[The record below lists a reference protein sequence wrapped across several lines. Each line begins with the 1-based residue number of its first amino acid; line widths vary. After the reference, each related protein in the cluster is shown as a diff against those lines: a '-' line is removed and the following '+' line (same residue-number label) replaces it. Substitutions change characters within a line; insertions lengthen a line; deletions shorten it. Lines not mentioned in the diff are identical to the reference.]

1 MIFMKKKGAIGH
13 GITFAE
19 AIISVAILIIIL
31 LALVYLYNN
40 YTKVYNYQQA
50 VMNLSGSA
58 RAAANEL
65 QNTALQADEIVASHN
80 FSGTT
85 YSSDQ
90 DTLVLEIPSVDNQG
104 NIVDDKYDYV
114 VFYLTGRNL
123 YKLVQA
129 DAASSRPSELK
140 QLCDSVEAV
149 AFTYNNADLSL
160 ANKID
165 ADIEMQTITRRQT
178 VLYNLSQDIYLRNL

>member
-1 MIFMKKKGAIGH
+1 MIFMKKKGATSD

-19 AIISVAILIIIL
+19 AIISVTILIIIL
-31 LALVYLYNN
+31 LALVYLYSNF
-40 YTKVYNYQQA
+40 TKVYNYQQA

-65 QNTALQADEIVASHN
+65 QSTALQADKIVASHN

-104 NIVDDKYDYV
+104 NIVDDKYDYA

-123 YKLVQA
+123 YKLIQS
-129 DAASSRPSELK
+129 DAASSRPSGLQ
-140 QLCDSVEAV
+140 QLCDSVETITFV
-149 AFTYNNADLSL
+149 YNNADLSL

-165 ADIEMQTITRRQT
+165 TDIEMQTMTRRQT